1 MVCRRELAAGVY
13 DDSFYDD
20 MTPSSALE
28 HGIHI
33 HHNQEYYDEEDRG
46 MVEMEANH
54 DAHDELRKKSPF
66 FKDLT
71 EAAELECSTW
81 HEGKGSES
89 TTLLIDAIFAA
100 LQSLAEKRANRQL
113 NNCPEIPIPTREQI
127 TFEVEKELLRLANW
141 TDSVHLLQSARDE
154 WGTGYNW
161 VYAL

>member
-1 MVCRRELAAGVY
+1 
-13 DDSFYDD
+13 
-20 MTPSSALE
+20 
-28 HGIHI
+28 
-33 HHNQEYYDEEDRG
+33 
-46 MVEMEANH
+46 
-54 DAHDELRKKSPF
+54 KKSPF
-66 FKDLT
+66 FKDLK

-127 TFEVEKELLRLANW
+127 TFEVEKELLQLANW
-141 TDSVHLLQSARDE
+141 TDSVHLLQSAREE

>member
-13 DDSFYDD
+13 DDSDYDN

-33 HHNQEYYDEEDRG
+33 HQNEEYYDEEDRG
-46 MVEMEANH
+46 MVEMEANQ
-54 DAHDELRKKSPF
+54 DAHDELKRKSPF

-81 HEGKGSES
+81 NEEKSSES
-89 TTLLIDAIFAA
+89 TTLLVDAIFAA
-100 LQSLAEKRANRQL
+100 LQSLAEKRAKCQL
-113 NNCPEIPIPTREQI
+113 NNCPEIPIPTIEQI
-127 TFEVEKELLRLANW
+127 TFEVEKELAQLANW
-141 TDSVHLLQSARDE
+141 TDTLHLLKSAKE
-154 WGTGYNW
+154 QWGTGYNW

>member
-13 DDSFYDD
+13 DDSYYDE

-33 HHNQEYYDEEDRG
+33 LHNEEYYDEEDKE
-46 MVEMEANH
+46 MVEMEANQN
-54 DAHDELRKKSPF
+54 AHDELRKKSPF
-66 FKDLT
+66 FKDLK

-127 TFEVEKELLRLANW
+127 TFEVEKELLQLANW
-141 TDSVHLLQSARDE
+141 TDSVHLLQSAREE